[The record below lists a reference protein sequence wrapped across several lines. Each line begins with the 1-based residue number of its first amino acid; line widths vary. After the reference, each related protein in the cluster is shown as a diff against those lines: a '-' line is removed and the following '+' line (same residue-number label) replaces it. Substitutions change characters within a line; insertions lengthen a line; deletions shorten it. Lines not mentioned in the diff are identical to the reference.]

1 MGTTRIF
8 LIYFT
13 NSLLQQIAGNNDQYV
28 TSDFIALELTA
39 ITGTVSTIVS
49 GVIQLPLAKLMEIWG
64 RPQGFILMLVILTLG
79 RYIAGGTVRA
89 TWLTTPQKV
98 WS

>member
-1 MGTTRIF
+1 MTSTRIF

-28 TSDFIALELTA
+28 TSDFMALELTA

-64 RPQGFILMLVILTLG
+64 RPQGFILMLVILTV
-79 RYIAGGTVRA
+79 GG
-89 TWLTTPQKV
+89 
-98 WS
+98 